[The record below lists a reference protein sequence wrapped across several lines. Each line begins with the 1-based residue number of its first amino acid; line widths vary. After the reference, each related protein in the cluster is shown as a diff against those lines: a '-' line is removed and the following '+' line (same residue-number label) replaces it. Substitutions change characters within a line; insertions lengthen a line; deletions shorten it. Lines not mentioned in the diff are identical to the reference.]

1 MEHEQV
7 IRAVALREYGHALSD
22 DEVDAVVWLTDLY
35 LGGYVPYVADSR
47 ELPPARLD
55 WSALPEPLTILM
67 TTMENHRLDKVA
79 NILANDCGA
88 DYDEAHAM
96 LAAAGFTNLIVTT
109 RMAQNKAL
117 REEISSRM

>member
-47 ELPPARLD
+47 ELPPPH
-55 WSALPEPLTILM
+55 ALT
-67 TTMENHRLDKVA
+67 
-79 NILANDCGA
+79 GA
-88 DYDEAHAM
+88 HY
-96 LAAAGFTNLIVTT
+96 
-109 RMAQNKAL
+109 R
-117 REEISSRM
+117 SR